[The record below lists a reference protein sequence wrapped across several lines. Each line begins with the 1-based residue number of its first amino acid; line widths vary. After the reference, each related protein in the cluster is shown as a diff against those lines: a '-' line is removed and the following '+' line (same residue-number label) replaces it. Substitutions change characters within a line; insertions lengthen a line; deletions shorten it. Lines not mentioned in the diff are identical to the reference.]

1 MYLIKRGSTY
11 YFNRRIRTK
20 ILRISLSL
28 TKRSDACVRAA
39 QLFVFVNEC
48 IRRGMNYEKI
58 KILAREEAKRM
69 HDEWVL
75 EHFSKKTLSDF
86 DMEIESY
93 LQVEKQQDLYEGRVA
108 PDQVKDFL
116 AFIMYV
122 TMRENTMYQWRRP
135 RVLLDSVSEPIVE
148 DMNDGNSESADFLS
162 KYIDSFLE
170 SREESG
176 KKANKETQDK
186 KRLAI
191 EEFVDLI
198 GDKPAT
204 FYDFNDAESF
214 RSMLRR
220 LPPQRK
226 KSKLYRDLID
236 EEILDLNLD
245 RSKCFSDA
253 HIKRTLLEVKAIFE
267 WLKGRKVIADNP
279 FDTVSMTAEHQSYA
293 AFTEEDFSRLFSGS
307 VFREDSRDATRSRW
321 WLLLIAA
328 YTGARMGEI
337 CQLRLSD
344 VVESDGVLCFSI
356 NDEDGKSLKTQSANR
371 LIPVHPALMELGF
384 REYLERIDSEAKARV
399 DEEGAPMK
407 SPVIDSGGLLLLPS
421 VWNGKAKAKA
431 GKTASTWFGRY
442 RDSCSIKADKDE
454 RKVFHSFRHSF
465 IQQAMSRDIELSK
478 IQQMVGHESSLMG
491 TTKTYAGDGY
501 PAQILIKEL
510 EKIEIKGI
518 DIGWLK
524 DHHWSKIDKP

>member
-20 ILRISLSL
+20 ILRISLRL
-28 TKRSDACVRAA
+28 TKRPEAGVRAA
-39 QLFVFVNEC
+39 HLFVFVSRC

-58 KILAREEAKRM
+58 KRLAREEAQRM

-75 EHFSKKTLSDF
+75 EHFSKKPLSDY
-86 DMEIESY
+86 DEEIESY
-93 LQVEKQQDLYEGRVA
+93 LQVEKQEMLHEGRVA
-108 PDQVKDFL
+108 PDQLQEVL
-116 AFIMYV
+116 SFIMYV
-122 TMRENTMYQWRRP
+122 TMREKTMYEWSRP
-135 RVLLDSVSEPIVE
+135 KALLDSVVSIAGG
-148 DMNDGNSESADFLS
+148 DNDSLAFPKMVNSLS
-162 KYIDSFLE
+162 SYVDSFLE

-176 KKANKETQDK
+176 KKANKEIQGK

-191 EEFVDLI
+191 EEFVELI
-198 GDKPAT
+198 GDKPVT
-204 FYDFNDAESF
+204 TYDFNDAESF

-220 LPPQRK
+220 LPSKRK
-226 KSKLYRDLID
+226 TSVAYRDLTH

-245 RSKCFSDA
+245 RSQCFSDA
-253 HIKRTLLEVKAIFE
+253 HIRRTLLEVKALFE
-267 WLKGRKVIADNP
+267 WLKGRKLVSDNP
-279 FDTVSMTAEHQSYA
+279 FDTVSVTAKHQSYA
-293 AFTEEDFSRLFSGS
+293 AFSGEDFSKLFSGS
-307 VFREDSRDATRSRW
+307 VFHEESGDATRSRW

-371 LIPVHPALMELGF
+371 LIPVHPVLMELGF
-384 REYLERIDSEAKARV
+384 KEYLEEIKSEAKARV
-399 DEEGAPMK
+399 DEEGLPVK
-407 SPVIDSGGLLLLPS
+407 SSVIDSGGLLLLPS
-421 VWNGKAKAKA
+421 IWNGKAKA

-442 RDSCSIKADKDE
+442 RDSCSVKADKDE

-501 PAQILIKEL
+501 PASILIKEL
-510 EKIEIKGI
+510 GRVEINGI
-518 DIGWLK
+518 DIDWLK
-524 DHHWSKIDKP
+524 KYHWSKIYKP